1 MERRLFGAESNGT
14 LGCKNFYARAV
25 MSRATMVNLMELT
38 TRAAFLAPTKPVKR
52 SIESKAMRKKKK
64 RKKKTGE
71 EKKEKKRGGGGQGKG
86 RREENG
92 PMLLSPWNH
101 HGKGRIN
108 LASRRANGP
117 FAPRFR
123 CN

>member
-1 MERRLFGAESNGT
+1 
-14 LGCKNFYARAV
+14 
-25 MSRATMVNLMELT
+25 MELT

-52 SIESKAMRKKKK
+52 SIESKAMEKKKK
-64 RKKKTGE
+64 IGEKKKRRERE
-71 EKKEKKRGGGGQGKG
+71 EG

>member
-1 MERRLFGAESNGT
+1 MQ
-14 LGCKNFYARAV
+14 
-25 MSRATMVNLMELT
+25 
-38 TRAAFLAPTKPVKR
+38 FLAPTKSVKR
-52 SIESKAMRKKKK
+52 SIESEAMEKRKEK
-64 RKKKTGE
+64 RKKIGE
-71 EKKEKKRGGGGQGKG
+71 EKKEKKEREERGKEKE

>member
-1 MERRLFGAESNGT
+1 MQRSSLQR
-14 LGCKNFYARAV
+14 
-25 MSRATMVNLMELT
+25 NLLNV
-38 TRAAFLAPTKPVKR
+38 P
-52 SIESKAMRKKKK
+52 SKAKRWERKKKEE
-64 RKKKTGE
+64 KTGE
-71 EKKEKKRGGGGQGKG
+71 KKKEKKRGGGGQGKG

>member
-52 SIESKAMRKKKK
+52 SIESKAMGKKKK
-64 RKKKTGE
+64 GRKNRG
-71 EKKEKKRGGGGQGKG
+71 KEKRKEKRRG
-86 RREENG
+86 RARKREKRRK
-92 PMLLSPWNH
+92 WTD
-101 HGKGRIN
+101 
-108 LASRRANGP
+108 ASLPVEPSWQRTN
-117 FAPRFR
+117 
-123 CN
+123 

>member
-1 MERRLFGAESNGT
+1 MQ
-14 LGCKNFYARAV
+14 
-25 MSRATMVNLMELT
+25 
-38 TRAAFLAPTKPVKR
+38 FLAPTKPVKR
-52 SIESKAMRKKKK
+52 SIESEAMEKRKEK
-64 RKKKTGE
+64 RKKIGE
-71 EKKEKKRGGGGQGKG
+71 EKKEKKERERKREGGKEKE

>member
-1 MERRLFGAESNGT
+1 
-14 LGCKNFYARAV
+14 
-25 MSRATMVNLMELT
+25 MVNLMELT

-52 SIESKAMRKKKK
+52 SIESKAMEKKKK
-64 RKKKTGE
+64 IGEKKKRRERE
-71 EKKEKKRGGGGQGKG
+71 EG

>member
-1 MERRLFGAESNGT
+1 MQ
-14 LGCKNFYARAV
+14 
-25 MSRATMVNLMELT
+25 
-38 TRAAFLAPTKPVKR
+38 FLAPTKPVKR
-52 SIESKAMRKKKK
+52 SIESEAMEKRKEK
-64 RKKKTGE
+64 RKKIEE
-71 EKKEKKRGGGGQGKG
+71 EKKEKREREGRGKEKE